1 MLKDTKIEWPLLSER
16 KTVSMWWSWSELLP
30 LWRRQA
36 MKMALQTQF
45 LSSSSSSTSFNFN
58 FNFTSNVQHTH
69 LLIRSEKASDSAPQK
84 PGVGFGQTKQKDKG
98 RRRDIIRRSPVEKP
112 ALFDS
117 SEQKQQ
123 QTVEQSKTET
133 AFILAWLGFG
143 AVILVEGI
151 ALAASGIWIQNPL
164 TLIHFLLL
172 LLLNLYLATCRVPAR
187 RVGQDLCQV
196 CLSIVYSYC
205 FILLCRSCCL
215 WSLEI
220 FAEWQYHTAKI
231 VSCVLDTGFQ
241 FIYIHNVY
249 DLLT

>member
-45 LSSSSSSTSFNFN
+45 LSSSNFN

-164 TLIHFLLL
+164 TLIHFFVVV
-172 LLLNLYLATCRVPAR
+172 A
-187 RVGQDLCQV
+187 
-196 CLSIVYSYC
+196 
-205 FILLCRSCCL
+205 
-215 WSLEI
+215 
-220 FAEWQYHTAKI
+220 
-231 VSCVLDTGFQ
+231 
-241 FIYIHNVY
+241 
-249 DLLT
+249 